1 MMHVDAAPA
10 NFACYYSI
18 TPLALADNSFNQ
30 HHAFVTGLFHSI
42 AFRPAA
48 RARAP
53 VHELSMPADDIPHMA
68 VYYSLFT
75 LLRWLVAFL
84 SSASHFWQVSLS
96 FV

>member
-53 VHELSMPADDIPHMA
+53 VHELCMPADDIPFNN
-68 VYYSLFT
+68 YLLSL
-75 LLRWLVAFL
+75 LSCGWL
-84 SSASHFWQVSLS
+84 SRSWSQHPIS
-96 FV
+96 